1 MEGGLSLAGRRPV
14 NNHADN
20 VYVEIVFTA
29 LTWSCICYQLRF
41 FFALLC
47 NCLDIKH

>member
-14 NNHADN
+14 NNHADH
-20 VYVEIVFTA
+20 VYVEIVLMA
-29 LTWSCICYQLRF
+29 LTWSCYKLRF
-41 FFALLC
+41 FFTLLY